1 MKRTS
6 MYTAVLALS
15 LAMALA
21 GGGLACRTF
30 RERLD
35 ALEEQ
40 AVLQHQRNVCGLED
54 AFAAEYDTRSG
65 AGYPS
70 SGADSVCARVG
81 QAYTRGQRLIL
92 GSSTAAFALLREGD
106 VAYSALPESVAA
118 ADVQQAAAATDGI
131 LLRGETLLL
140 GGVLNTPYSYPVA
153 VVTAADASE
162 AFAAR
167 NRLLYSWLAVQ
178 AVITLAAL
186 VAAYHYERLQELNA
200 RQSRFVADLT
210 HELKTPL
217 TSLIGYADLL
227 RGGTLDAERRRTAA
241 EALYHESARLESLSQ
256 QLLALN
262 GLQADGVVLRPVRV
276 AAAFAD
282 AVRSLPDVVLD
293 CDAPAEAVVLAD
305 RVLLADLVRNLALN
319 AWHAGPQDG
328 AVHLRCTDAGE
339 CWRLTV
345 QDTGCGIPA
354 EALPHLT
361 EPFYRVDKARARA
374 NGGSGVGLA
383 LCAQIAEAFGTQMTF
398 ASRVGEGTT
407 VTILLQKE
415 AEHEKQRSNNK
426 FLKFAA
432 VSLALLALP
441 PLAVYG
447 QTVRCRAAQPRP
459 ALPGVMSD
467 EIRLDPV
474 AGALYRYGVQGGINR
489 ADSYWSDNVFTVLR
503 GKLKQAATRGL
514 LSREQLDYL
523 LDRVAE
529 GEAHAG
535 PVQPENGSV
544 QVQCY
549 GCSYTGN
556 IQTVSFQMYTV
567 NAYKVTES
575 GEMYSIDDET
585 SIGLMYLPGNGAF
598 FAGQRP

>member
-1 MKRTS
+1 M
-6 MYTAVLALS
+6 
-15 LAMALA
+15 
-21 GGGLACRTF
+21 
-30 RERLD
+30 
-35 ALEEQ
+35 
-40 AVLQHQRNVCGLED
+40 
-54 AFAAEYDTRSG
+54 
-65 AGYPS
+65 
-70 SGADSVCARVG
+70 
-81 QAYTRGQRLIL
+81 
-92 GSSTAAFALLREGD
+92 
-106 VAYSALPESVAA
+106 
-118 ADVQQAAAATDGI
+118 
-131 LLRGETLLL
+131 
-140 GGVLNTPYSYPVA
+140 LNTPYSYPVA

-276 AAAFAD
+276 AADLCRCRAQSAGCG
-282 AVRSLPDVVLD
+282 AGLRTRPRRPL
-293 CDAPAEAVVLAD
+293 CWRY

-319 AWHAGPQDG
+319 AWPRRVRRTARST
-328 AVHLRCTDAGE
+328 LRCTDAGE

-361 EPFYRVDKARARA
+361 EPFHRVDKARARA

-383 LCAQIAEAFGTQMTF
+383 LCAQIAEAFGTQLTF

-415 AEHEKQRSNNK
+415 AEHEE
-426 FLKFAA
+426 
-432 VSLALLALP
+432 
-441 PLAVYG
+441 
-447 QTVRCRAAQPRP
+447 AAQ
-459 ALPGVMSD
+459 
-467 EIRLDPV
+467 
-474 AGALYRYGVQGGINR
+474 Q
-489 ADSYWSDNVFTVLR
+489 
-503 GKLKQAATRGL
+503 Q
-514 LSREQLDYL
+514 
-523 LDRVAE
+523 
-529 GEAHAG
+529 
-535 PVQPENGSV
+535 
-544 QVQCY
+544 
-549 GCSYTGN
+549 
-556 IQTVSFQMYTV
+556 
-567 NAYKVTES
+567 
-575 GEMYSIDDET
+575 
-585 SIGLMYLPGNGAF
+585 
-598 FAGQRP
+598 

>member
-65 AGYPS
+65 AGYLS

-81 QAYTRGQRLIL
+81 QAYTRGQWLIL
-92 GSSTAAFALLREGD
+92 GSSTAAFALMREGD

-217 TSLIGYADLL
+217 TSMIGYADLL
-227 RGGTLDAERRRTAA
+227 RSGTLDDAHRRTAA
-241 EALYHESARLESLSQ
+241 DAIYHESTRLESLSQ
-256 QLLALN
+256 QLLALQ
-262 GLQADGVVLRPVRV
+262 GLQKNGIALQAVDV
-276 AAAFAD
+276 AAVFHDVA
-282 AVRSLPDVVLD
+282 RSLPNAPLTL
-293 CDAPAEAVVLAD
+293 DAPAGATVQAD
-305 RVLLADLVRNLALN
+305 RVLLADLLRNLAVN
-319 AWHAGPQDG
+319 ALHASTPGNT
-328 AVHLRCTDAGE
+328 VRLICTDAGNG
-339 CWRLTV
+339 WRLAV
-345 QDTGCGIPA
+345 IDTGCGIPA
-354 EALPHLT
+354 EAVPHLT

-374 NGGSGVGLA
+374 DGGSGIGLA
-383 LCAQIAEAFGTQMTF
+383 LCAEIAAAFGTKLNF
-398 ASRVGEGTT
+398 ASEVGAGTT
-407 VTILLQKE
+407 VSLTLPKGGPR
-415 AEHEKQRSNNK
+415 HEK
-426 FLKFAA
+426 A
-432 VSLALLALP
+432 VS
-441 PLAVYG
+441 
-447 QTVRCRAAQPRP
+447 
-459 ALPGVMSD
+459 
-467 EIRLDPV
+467 
-474 AGALYRYGVQGGINR
+474 
-489 ADSYWSDNVFTVLR
+489 
-503 GKLKQAATRGL
+503 
-514 LSREQLDYL
+514 
-523 LDRVAE
+523 
-529 GEAHAG
+529 
-535 PVQPENGSV
+535 
-544 QVQCY
+544 
-549 GCSYTGN
+549 
-556 IQTVSFQMYTV
+556 
-567 NAYKVTES
+567 
-575 GEMYSIDDET
+575 
-585 SIGLMYLPGNGAF
+585 
-598 FAGQRP
+598 